1 MLEFRLNFNQR
12 ISRITLNMNTKIQT
26 QEIKLSS
33 VLPEEYKN
41 LRLDKA
47 LATAFSQFSR
57 EKIQQW
63 IHAGVV
69 FINGT
74 PITSIKHK
82 VQGGEAVIIQTELE
96 VVREDAGQAIDLNII
111 YEDDDIFIINKPT
124 GLVVHPGAGNIQG
137 TLLNGLLHHA
147 PQLRVLP
154 RAGIVH
160 RLDKNTSGLMVVAK
174 TLEAYTSLVRALSLH
189 EVDRTYYALVKGEM
203 ISGGTVNKPMARHPH
218 KRTLM
223 AVVEGGKPAV
233 THYRV
238 QEKFKGHTLLRVN
251 LETGR
256 THQIRVH
263 LSSVGHPIIGDKLY
277 GWRHQM
283 PRGGQNEISTATA
296 ALTHQLLHAKALGFL
311 HPITQQPL
319 SFEVDLPE
327 AFAAIL
333 SMMRTN

>member
-1 MLEFRLNFNQR
+1 
-12 ISRITLNMNTKIQT
+12 MNIKNQT
-26 QEIKLSS
+26 QDINLDA

-47 LATAFSQFSR
+47 LATTFSQFSR

-63 IHAGVV
+63 IQQGVV
-69 FINGT
+69 LVNKV
-74 PITSIKHK
+74 PVTSIKLK
-82 VQGGEAVIIQTELE
+82 VQGGEEVSIKTHLE
-96 VVREDAGQAIDLNII
+96 IMRDDEGQAINLDIL
-111 YEDDDIFIINKPT
+111 YEDDDIFIINKPA
-124 GLVVHPGAGNIQG
+124 GLVVHPGAGNVQG

-174 TLEAYTSLVRALSLH
+174 TLEAYTSLVRSLSLH
-189 EVDRTYYALVKGEM
+189 EVERTYYALVKGEM
-203 ISGGTVNKPMARHPH
+203 ISGGTVDQPMARHPH

-223 AVVEGGKPAV
+223 AIVETGKHAV

-263 LSSVGHPIIGDKLY
+263 LSSIRYPIVGDKLY

-283 PRGGQNEISTATA
+283 PRGGQNEVSTATA
-296 ALTHQLLHAKALGFL
+296 NLSRQLLHAKALAFD
-311 HPITQQPL
+311 HPITLAPL

-327 AFAAIL
+327 EFINIL
-333 SMMRTN
+333 TIMRNQD

>member
-1 MLEFRLNFNQR
+1 
-12 ISRITLNMNTKIQT
+12 MNTNNQT
-26 QEIKLSS
+26 QDINLDAI
-33 VLPEEYKN
+33 LPEEYKN

-47 LATAFSQFSR
+47 LATTFSQFSR

-63 IHAGVV
+63 IQQGVV
-69 FINGT
+69 LVNNV
-74 PITSIKHK
+74 PATSIKVK
-82 VQGGEAVIIQTELE
+82 VQGGEEVSIKTQLE
-96 VVREDAGQAIDLNII
+96 IMRNDEGQAIDLDIL
-111 YEDDDIFIINKPT
+111 YEDDDIFIINKPA
-124 GLVVHPGAGNIQG
+124 GLVVHPGAGNVQG
-137 TLLNGLLHHA
+137 TMLNGLLHHA

-174 TLEAYTSLVRALSLH
+174 TLEAYTSLVRSLSLH
-189 EVDRTYYALVKGEM
+189 EVERTYYALVKGEM
-203 ISGGTVNKPMARHPH
+203 ISGGTVDQPMARHPH

-223 AVVEGGKPAV
+223 AIVDTGKHAV

-263 LSSVGHPIIGDKLY
+263 LSSIRYPIVGDKLY

-283 PRGGQNEISTATA
+283 PRGGQNEVSIATGN
-296 ALTHQLLHAKALGFL
+296 LSRQLLHAKALAFE
-311 HPITQQPL
+311 HPITLQPL

-327 AFAAIL
+327 EFTNIL
-333 SMMRTN
+333 TIMRNQV

>member
-1 MLEFRLNFNQR
+1 MTIKNQV
-12 ISRITLNMNTKIQT
+12 
-26 QEIKLSS
+26 QEINLDV

-57 EKIQQW
+57 EKMQQW
-63 IHAGVV
+63 IHQGVV
-69 FINGT
+69 LVNGT
-74 PITSIKHK
+74 PITSIKQK
-82 VQGGEAVIIQTELE
+82 VQGGEQVTIKTELE
-96 VVREDAGQAIDLNII
+96 IMRDDEGQAIDLNII
-111 YEDDDIFIINKPT
+111 YEDDDIFIINKPA

-174 TLEAYTSLVRALSLH
+174 TLEAYTSLVRSLSLH

-223 AVVEGGKPAV
+223 AIVEGGKPAV

-263 LSSVGHPIIGDKLY
+263 LSSIKYPIVGDKLY

-283 PRGGQNEISTATA
+283 PRGGENEVSIATA
-296 ALTHQLLHAKALGFL
+296 KLTRQLLHAKALGFL
-311 HPITQQPL
+311 HPMTQQPL

-327 AFAAIL
+327 EFMNIL
-333 SMMRTN
+333 TIMRKL

>member
-1 MLEFRLNFNQR
+1 
-12 ISRITLNMNTKIQT
+12 MNKIQ
-26 QEIKLSS
+26 EINLDA
-33 VLPEEYKN
+33 VLPEEFKN

-47 LATAFSQFSR
+47 LATVFSQYSR
-57 EKIQQW
+57 EKVQQW
-63 IHAGVV
+63 IQQGVV
-69 FINGT
+69 LINGT

-82 VQGGEAVIIQTELE
+82 VQGGETVVIKTELE
-96 VVREDAGQAIDLNII
+96 VMRDDEGQAIELDII
-111 YEDDDIFIINKPT
+111 YEDDDILVINKPA
-124 GLVVHPGAGNIQG
+124 GLVVHPGAGNVQG
-137 TLLNGLLHHA
+137 TLLNGLLHHT
-147 PQLRVLP
+147 PELRVLP

-174 TLEAYTSLVRALSLH
+174 TLEAYTSLVRALSSH
-189 EVDRTYYALVKGEM
+189 EVERTYYAVVKGEM
-203 ISGGTVNKPMARHPH
+203 ISGGTIDKPMARHPH

-223 AVVEGGKPAV
+223 AIVESGKHAV

-263 LSSVGHPIIGDKLY
+263 LSSIRYPIVGDKLY

-283 PRGGQNEISTATA
+283 PRGGENAVSEATA
-296 ALTHQLLHAKALGFL
+296 GLNRQLLHAKALAFS
-311 HPITQQPL
+311 HPITDEAL

-327 AFAAIL
+327 EFIKILAA
-333 SMMRTN
+333 MREQG

>member
-1 MLEFRLNFNQR
+1 
-12 ISRITLNMNTKIQT
+12 MNTNNQT
-26 QEIKLSS
+26 QEINLEA
-33 VLPEEYKN
+33 VLTEEYKN
-41 LRLDKA
+41 LRLDKV
-47 LATAFSQFSR
+47 LATTFSQYSR

-63 IHAGVV
+63 IQQGVV
-69 FINGT
+69 SMNGR

-82 VQGGEAVIIQTELE
+82 VQGGEAVHILTHLE
-96 VVREDAGQAIDLNII
+96 IMRDDEGQAISLDIL
-111 YEDDDIFIINKPT
+111 YEDDDIFIINKPA
-124 GLVVHPGAGNIQG
+124 GLVVHPGAGNVQG

-189 EVDRTYYALVKGEM
+189 EVERTYYALVKGEM
-203 ISGGTVNKPMARHPH
+203 ISGGTVDKPMGRHPN

-223 AVVEGGKPAV
+223 AIVETGKHAV

-263 LSSVGHPIIGDKLY
+263 LSSVRYPIVGDKLY

-283 PRGGQNEISTATA
+283 PRGGQNEVSIATSN
-296 ALTHQLLHAKALGFL
+296 LSRQLLHAKALAFE
-311 HPITQQPL
+311 HPITLQPL

-327 AFAAIL
+327 EFTNIL
-333 SMMRTN
+333 TIMRNQV